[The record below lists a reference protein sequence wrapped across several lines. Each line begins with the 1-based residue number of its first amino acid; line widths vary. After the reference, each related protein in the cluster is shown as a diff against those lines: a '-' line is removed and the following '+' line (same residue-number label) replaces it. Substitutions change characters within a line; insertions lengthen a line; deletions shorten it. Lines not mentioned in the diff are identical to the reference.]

1 MDNYSYEQK
10 INILKNDIKKIN
22 GKLKYYFSNK
32 FLKDPN
38 EDNYI
43 LKQNFY
49 IIETIMKDVESD
61 FISIKDYIVNGGE
74 KNIIEDKIESIV
86 DNLQLVTYLN
96 SKCKIQ
102 TESFYDKIQK
112 IIDDDNK
119 NIEHFNLWKK
129 ISKAAK
135 KLADKIVKKVFKP
148 IEKFFKDMFKNI
160 TKIFSSIGDF
170 FIKLKEFAEKY
181 ILKVLN
187 WFVILGKM
195 FLYLIDQLIPSFY
208 KFLSFLITNIKI
220 LFKQTWVVLP
230 LVYTVLNRF
239 FPKYIDYVIVDILRE
254 LGLTKTIR
262 NKFNQQEVVEFF
274 LSDDEL
280 KNYGKVLA
288 LFFTW
293 ILFWKSPKT
302 LITIRDYLITICL
315 YLLFKFID
323 VIKYLLL
330 KLFKLPINHDFF
342 QDLGDMADPKF
353 LLRKF
358 MQLLNLLYYNLEK
371 VIVLTFLYF
380 LMIMFLIKNVLPH
393 FSKSIPTPKELYLY
407 FQLIL
412 YKLYKL
418 FKSK

>member
-22 GKLKYYFSNK
+22 GKLKYYFSNN
-32 FLKDPN
+32 FIKDPN

-49 IIETIMKDVESD
+49 IIETIMKDIESD
-61 FISIKDYIVNGGE
+61 FISVKDYIVNGGE
-74 KNIIEDKIESIV
+74 KNIIEDKVESII

-135 KLADKIVKKVFKP
+135 KLANKIVKKVFKP
-148 IEKFFKDMFKNI
+148 IEKFFKDMFSKI

-170 FIKLKEFAEKY
+170 FVKLEEFAEKY

-187 WFVILGKM
+187 WFVILGKI
-195 FLYLIDQLIPSFY
+195 FLYLIDKLIPGFA
-208 KFLSFLITNIKI
+208 KFITYLINNSIIK
-220 LFKQTWVVLP
+220 FKQTWVVLP
-230 LVYTVLNRF
+230 VVYTVLNRF
-239 FPKYIDYVIVDILRE
+239 FPKYIDYVIVDILRAF
-254 LGLTKTIR
+254 GLKKTIT
-262 NKFNQQEVVEFF
+262 NDFNQSEVVDYF
-274 LSDDEL
+274 LDDDEL
-280 KNYGKVLA
+280 KNYGRILA
-288 LFFTW
+288 IFFTW
-293 ILFWKSPKT
+293 ILFWKNTKT

-315 YLLFKFID
+315 YILFKFID

-330 KLFKLPINHDFF
+330 KLFKLPINHEFF
-342 QDLGDMADPKF
+342 QELGDMANPKY

-371 VIVLTFLYF
+371 VIVLMFLYF

-393 FSKSIPTPKELYLY
+393 FSKSIPTSKELYLY